1 MAKPDDSSRRSTGE
15 GLYPVRAVWLRAPR
29 EPEVGDEPMK
39 DPAKAGHDTVRL
51 PLAPRVD
58 EVPDQDVTNSVVAEV
73 PAEPTSPAVDP
84 AAGPEPRRRTEEPA
98 ARAAARRVA
107 GPSAPR
113 WTAWLPSIAMVAVT
127 AVAGWVIVI
136 KLPGWLEPEPQAL
149 PPVTQSAGPTPPAAP
164 DASDAP
170 QNTDRIDYR
179 SFTNPT
185 GLTFTGGAVHAGATV
200 RLAEGSGQHG
210 AMWSAMTLDPA
221 RSFST
226 AFRFTSTGRSG
237 TLSFV
242 LRTQEVVSAEP
253 LDQLIPR
260 MSVDFMVDGPTGAGD
275 AVTVISA
282 RNDRPTRLGSTSPG
296 VDLDGGPVTVWIDY
310 LAERQ
315 SLRVYASTGTTKP
328 TAPVLTATVKLA
340 ATLGKGPAYAGFIAS
355 TADTAGTHEMLAW
368 HLSPP
373 AARS

>member
-1 MAKPDDSSRRSTGE
+1 MAKEET
-15 GLYPVRAVWLRAPR
+15 A
-29 EPEVGDEPMK
+29 
-39 DPAKAGHDTVRL
+39 
-51 PLAPRVD
+51 
-58 EVPDQDVTNSVVAEV
+58 
-73 PAEPTSPAVDP
+73 AEPTSPAVDP
-84 AAGPEPRRRTEEPA
+84 VAKPEPRQRTGEPA
-98 ARAAARRVA
+98 VRSDVRRVS
-107 GPSAPR
+107 GPPAPR

-127 AVAGWVIVI
+127 AVAGWVIVV

-149 PPVTQSAGPTPPAAP
+149 PSITQSAEPTPPAGP

-170 QNTDRIDYR
+170 QDIQRIDYR

-185 GLTFTGGAVHAGATV
+185 GLTFTGGAAHAGAAV

-210 AMWSAMTLDPA
+210 AMWSAMTLNPA

-242 LRTQEVVSAEP
+242 LRTQEVASAEP
-253 LDQLIPR
+253 LDQLVPR
-260 MSVDFMVDGPTGAGD
+260 MSVDFMVDGPTGSAD

-282 RNDRPTRLGSTSPG
+282 RNSRPTMLGSANPG

-315 SLRVYASTGTTKP
+315 SLRVYASTGTGKP
-328 TAPVLTATVKLA
+328 TAPVLTATVKLGT
-340 ATLGKGPAYAGFIAS
+340 TLGKGPAYAGFIAS
-355 TADTAGTHEMLAW
+355 TADAAGAHEMLAW